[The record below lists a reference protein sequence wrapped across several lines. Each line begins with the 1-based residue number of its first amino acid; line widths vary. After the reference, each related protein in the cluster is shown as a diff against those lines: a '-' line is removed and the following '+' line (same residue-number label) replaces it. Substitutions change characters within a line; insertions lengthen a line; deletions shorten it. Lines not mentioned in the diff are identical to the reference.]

1 MSKKS
6 AEKKITHG
14 ISEYFAEAFKKC
26 ELHKLYQEHRNELF
40 LGVRNNY
47 LNLYYNCDSIAEI
60 KYTKRSICCKI
71 DKYYLD
77 GNHYKSEDK
86 EKKQKIAPS
95 AIYGKYEII
104 KINSDK
110 KVTYEKKAQS
120 KLVLLNNN
128 NEESNWFCIDV
139 EYVKAFRNKAEKDEA
154 KLNCRFDVIALSKE
168 KPHRV
173 ALIELKYGRGAIG
186 GDSGIYKHV
195 EDFTKFREK
204 KYFESHLKGEIIDI
218 IKSQKL
224 LGIDVPFEL
233 SSAEDLLS
241 PPEFY
246 FITMNNNPDPENEN
260 ACTPKQ
266 TMAGYLFKD
275 KRWDCKRLSK
285 EKCVEKDFGDITK
298 KENGFHATFLFS
310 KATHKNI
317 EITDIIDGKYDE
329 IIIPALVT

>member
-1 MSKKS
+1 MG
-6 AEKKITHG
+6 KITRG
-14 ISEYFAEAFKKC
+14 LAEDPEDSKEFAEAFKKC

-47 LNLYYNCDSIAEI
+47 LNLYYNCDSIAKV

-77 GNHYKSEDK
+77 GTHYKSIDK
-86 EKKQKIAPS
+86 KIQEIAPS
-95 AIYGKYEII
+95 KINEKYEII
-104 KINSDK
+104 KMYSDK
-110 KVTYEKKAQS
+110 KGTEEKIAQS

-128 NEESNWFCIDV
+128 NKESNWFCIDV
-139 EYVKAFRNKAEKDEA
+139 EYVKAFRNKDEKDKA
-154 KLNCRFDVIALSKE
+154 NLNCRFDVIALSKE

-173 ALIELKYGRGAIG
+173 ALIELKHGSGAIG
-186 GDSGIYKHV
+186 GKSGIYKHV
-195 EDFTKFREK
+195 EDFTKFCKK
-204 KYFESHLKGEIIDI
+204 KYFEDHLKGEIIDI

-246 FITMNNNPDPENEN
+246 FITLNNNPDPENEN
-260 ACTPKQ
+260 ASTPKQ

-275 KRWDCKRLSK
+275 KRWDCKRLTKQNS
-285 EKCVEKDFGDITK
+285 VEEMFGDITNK
-298 KENGFHATFLFS
+298 KNEFHATFLFS
-310 KATHKNI
+310 KATFDNI

-329 IIIPALVT
+329 RIIPAG